1 MTERQAEFIRWLIKF
16 FFVYLFAAILSH
28 IAAPVLDW
36 LTTVAYDV
44 VRMTRLPPNA
54 STIANVAAGLT
65 GIALKYAAGAFAYA
79 WLMKEHWKPAAA
91 KSWALFTVIQY
102 SLFWPGIVIGAVAS
116 VYGARWHEE
125 EKYNQRL
132 RDVRDALFDRLGL

>member
-44 VRMTRLPPNA
+44 ARMTNMPPVTT
-54 STIANVAAGLT
+54 SITNVAAGLT
-65 GIALKYAAGAFAYA
+65 GLAIKYGAGGFAYA
-79 WLMKEHWKPAAA
+79 WLMRERWKTAGLKA
-91 KSWALFTVIQY
+91 WALFTVIQY
-102 SLFWPGIVIGAVAS
+102 SLFWPGILIGAVAS
-116 VYGARWHEE
+116 LWGAHWHEE

-132 RDVRDALFDRLGL
+132 RDAREALFDRLGL